1 MAKMDNPS
9 IVLTEQDIAFNGDKL
24 TKPVTLPV
32 VLIEDDNSHA
42 VEVIKKNIE
51 LIEKLSKATFVI
63 VSEIKRKDLLI
74 PLSCSGI
81 IMMYVYWP
89 QKE

>member
-1 MAKMDNPS
+1 MDNPS
-9 IVLTEQDIAFNGDKL
+9 IILTEQDIAFNGDKL
-24 TKPVTLPV
+24 TKPATFPV

-42 VEVIKKNIE
+42 VGVIRENIE
-51 LIEKLSKATFVI
+51 IVEKLSRATFII

-74 PLSCSGI
+74 PLSCSGM
-81 IMMYVYWP
+81 MMYVYWP